1 MEHRFLEAERK
12 VNGVVQTTFDSVAG
26 QAVVMGWNIPPENI
40 PKFQPGKCQ
49 FILKAAEA
57 TVIPSIWKAF
67 GGSVNAGLTSLTSK
81 INGLL
86 GGMEP
91 TAGNQSVD
99 FQQSFRP
106 VKVHT
111 GIKINMPRDEIVILS
126 PSANCYKNGIVLI
139 GDTVLDPDMA
149 GSEISLHFYNILSTD
164 VTIQRGDDIAV
175 GYFTKAMG
183 SMLGQPLPL
192 SQQSQPSQPSQ
203 PSQYGKPTPIPMAT
217 AVDLHKRK

>member
-12 VNGVVQTTFDSVAG
+12 VSGVVQTTFDSVAG

-49 FILKAAEA
+49 FILKAAEV

-81 INGLL
+81 INSLL

-106 VKVHT
+106 GEV
-111 GIKINMPRDEIVILS
+111 LS

-192 SQQSQPSQPSQ
+192 SQQSQPSQ
-203 PSQYGKPTPIPMAT
+203 YGKPRPIPMAT